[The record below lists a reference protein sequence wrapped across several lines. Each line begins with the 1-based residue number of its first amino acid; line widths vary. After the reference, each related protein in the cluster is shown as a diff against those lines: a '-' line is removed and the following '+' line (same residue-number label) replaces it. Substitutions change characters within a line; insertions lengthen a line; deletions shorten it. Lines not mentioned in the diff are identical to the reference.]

1 MNLPRPKIL
10 WNDSL
15 EEGPAVVAA
24 AHASLAW
31 QLRSA
36 ALGLHAVMALPF
48 AAEDFERVPAAAL
61 PGRAA
66 ALADPPHLVMSESTL
81 GGQVVSLVVGRPG
94 DVVLEHGPG
103 LDPGMPSADGS
114 MRMYIC
120 LRDIDLR
127 RAMCAAATAS
137 VQCFWQFRTDLHMRQ
152 WASGT
157 FHKTVCRVTTG
168 ELARAMREPDH
179 VVLHDPLSG
188 EPIGLA
194 FCPRPSWG
202 RCFRYFA
209 LFR

>member
-1 MNLPRPKIL
+1 MDLPRPKIL

-36 ALGLHAVMALPF
+36 ALGLHAVMVLPF
-48 AAEDFERVPAAAL
+48 AAEDFERVPGEAL
-61 PGRAA
+61 AGRIA
-66 ALADPPHLVMSESTL
+66 ALAEHPHIVMTESTL
-81 GGQVVSLVVGRPG
+81 GGRAVAVLSGRPG
-94 DVVLEHGPG
+94 DVVRERGPG
-103 LDPGMPSADGS
+103 LDAGMPPADGS
-114 MRMYIC
+114 MRMYIV

-137 VQCFWQFRTDLHMRQ
+137 VQCFWQFRSDLRMRQ
-152 WASGT
+152 WASGI
-157 FHKTVCRVTTG
+157 FHKTVCRVSTG

-179 VVLHDPLSG
+179 VVLHDPVSA

-209 LFR
+209 LYR